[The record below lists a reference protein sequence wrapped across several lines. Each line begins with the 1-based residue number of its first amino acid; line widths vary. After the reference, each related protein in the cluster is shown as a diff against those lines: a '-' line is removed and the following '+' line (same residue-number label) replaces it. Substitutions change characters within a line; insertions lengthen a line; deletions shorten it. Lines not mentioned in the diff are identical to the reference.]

1 MLIGSL
7 RLFTFL
13 EDRVQPPFANCL
25 LSATQYNDIVDE
37 INQMLMRAVVLSS
50 QADFSTSESVHVI
63 AVEVIRSQGALKVN
77 EKVCRIWTEVTH
89 ILL

>member
-13 EDRVQPPFANCL
+13 EDRVQPSFANCL

-37 INQMLMRAVVLSS
+37 INQMLMRAVVVSS
-50 QADFSTSESVHVI
+50 QADFSTSESVHVF